1 MRLFPARAY
10 RREGNIQGK
19 IKREECLR
27 IRTVLNIHVQKG
39 CLHEINVSPREF
51 LADQVILGWIEGAT
65 TGYSGRVFRHSCPF
79 VGAFLLAPL
88 QCCAGRFLGRPVS
101 VLFLNSHFI
110 RLQGAHPAT
119 NCSSC
124 TPQSGRERRPTL
136 HSKAACEETDT
147 FPPQSC
153 ISYVHFESLTALISS
168 RSLAKDKMANESD
181 PAQQSA
187 KQPKPTHS
195 MEEIQRLIAR
205 QEKHVSVRQA
215 LENIARVLPLGPQM
229 IEDGL
234 ETGQLATELDMMERL
249 ESFGVFDRDDIIA
262 KQDELKRKE
271 AEFVSVF
278 EKLNAVRDELKDA
291 TDAAWESDGEMDD
304 AEFEAWLDEEV
315 SDAEEMEWRK
325 NFKAKM
331 KMMEE
336 EKKREEEE
344 KKNLKREKSE
354 TSGANRLHKA
364 A

>member
-1 MRLFPARAY
+1 
-10 RREGNIQGK
+10 
-19 IKREECLR
+19 
-27 IRTVLNIHVQKG
+27 
-39 CLHEINVSPREF
+39 
-51 LADQVILGWIEGAT
+51 
-65 TGYSGRVFRHSCPF
+65 
-79 VGAFLLAPL
+79 
-88 QCCAGRFLGRPVS
+88 
-101 VLFLNSHFI
+101 
-110 RLQGAHPAT
+110 
-119 NCSSC
+119 
-124 TPQSGRERRPTL
+124 
-136 HSKAACEETDT
+136 
-147 FPPQSC
+147 
-153 ISYVHFESLTALISS
+153 
-168 RSLAKDKMANESD
+168 MANESD

>member
-1 MRLFPARAY
+1 
-10 RREGNIQGK
+10 
-19 IKREECLR
+19 
-27 IRTVLNIHVQKG
+27 
-39 CLHEINVSPREF
+39 
-51 LADQVILGWIEGAT
+51 
-65 TGYSGRVFRHSCPF
+65 
-79 VGAFLLAPL
+79 
-88 QCCAGRFLGRPVS
+88 
-101 VLFLNSHFI
+101 
-110 RLQGAHPAT
+110 
-119 NCSSC
+119 
-124 TPQSGRERRPTL
+124 
-136 HSKAACEETDT
+136 
-147 FPPQSC
+147 
-153 ISYVHFESLTALISS
+153 
-168 RSLAKDKMANESD
+168 MANESD

-187 KQPKPTHS
+187 KQPNQPTHS

-278 EKLNAVRDELKDA
+278 EKLNAVRHELKDA
-291 TDAAWESDGEMDD
+291 ADAAWESDGEMDD

-344 KKNLKREKSE
+344 KKRREEKKEQKETVFIEKALEVKDEIQSGSESE
-354 TSGANRLHKA
+354 TPAT
-364 A
+364 